1 MSDRPAHSRA
11 HGSHRPVR
19 AIVIDDEPLAREGV
33 RALLSSDPEVEVV
46 DVCASGVSAVRKI
59 VDLSPDLVFLDIQ
72 MPGMNGFDVIRAI
85 GTEDM
90 PVVIFATAYDRYAL
104 DAFEAHAVEYLL
116 KPFSDERFHEALA
129 RGKLAVRER
138 RMAELGEKLSALLQ
152 TMESGRPPA
161 NNAAAPQRLAVRG
174 ARSTYFVS
182 VEDIDWI
189 EGADYY
195 ASVHAAGKAHL
206 VRESLASLAER
217 LGPHGFVRV
226 HRSAIVNARRVKQI
240 LSTPRRDQ
248 FAVLHDG
255 TRVRL
260 ARGAKARLEAE
271 LGDRE

>member
-1 MSDRPAHSRA
+1 
-11 HGSHRPVR
+11 
-19 AIVIDDEPLAREGV
+19 VIDDEPLAREGV

-138 RMAELGEKLSALLQ
+138 GWRSSAKNCRHFCKPWRAVDHPR
-152 TMESGRPPA
+152 TTRPLPSDS
-161 NNAAAPQRLAVRG
+161 PYG
-174 ARSTYFVS
+174 ARDRLISCQSRTSTGS
-182 VEDIDWI
+182 
-189 EGADYY
+189 
-195 ASVHAAGKAHL
+195 
-206 VRESLASLAER
+206 R
-217 LGPHGFVRV
+217 GPTIMR
-226 HRSAIVNARRVKQI
+226 AYTRRG
-240 LSTPRRDQ
+240 RR
-248 FAVLHDG
+248 
-255 TRVRL
+255 TS
-260 ARGAKARLEAE
+260 
-271 LGDRE
+271 